1 MNVKQSIIDCFHAF
15 KGGCPIIALKKFLI
29 LLAWIMLSLTLYWCG
44 YKYEVTKDLSQTK
57 QTLEQMENQTEEVNN
72 PIDENIRVLIKT
84 DNYEDIYHSEV
95 CLVSESGMNVDV
107 DGTVFTISAGE
118 EYRVYKGMD
127 YERVIMST
135 SSDVDGDTR
144 NGKIHFKNLK
154 RNSNALYA
162 GRLELIFTD
171 MGIVVINELP
181 IEDYLCGVIPSEM
194 PSNYPLEAIK
204 AQAVSARTYTYFH
217 MKDYA
222 YPEWNAHID
231 DSTTYQVYMNNA
243 ADDKSTSAV
252 METQGLVLTYN
263 NEIVESFY
271 YSTSGGYNGALAVW
285 NSSADTDVIQAVS
298 DSYLIEMGNELF
310 ATNTMVG
317 EKAYKTYIDEGDSAD
332 VEYDEAWYRWT
343 YDKTIN
349 ETDLHNI
356 FEFIYNQSKSQ
367 TENIEIKSDTKTPEN
382 LIYESKIT
390 GIKVLNRQKSGLV
403 TTLLIETPNY
413 EITLTTQ
420 YIIRQILGSL
430 GGKVVRKDNTEY
442 TLNNML
448 PSAYFYIEYTPNEIT
463 SHLKIK
469 GAGFGHGCGLSQ
481 NGAKNLAEAGYTY
494 DEIIGYYYNAEI
506 EMRQ

>member
-1 MNVKQSIIDCFHAF
+1 MNVKQSIIDCFHAL
-15 KGGCPIIALKKFLI
+15 KGGCPIIALRKFLI
-29 LLAWIMLSLTLYWCG
+29 VLAWITLSLALYWCG
-44 YKYEVTKDLSQTK
+44 YKYEVTKDSSRTK
-57 QTLEQMENQTEEVNN
+57 QTLEQTENQTEVGNN
-72 PIDENIRVLIKT
+72 PIDENIRILIKT

-95 CLVSESGMNVDV
+95 VLECDAGMDITL
-107 DGTVFTISAGE
+107 DGTKITCGVGERYSFSKGGFFDKAVISGLN
-118 EYRVYKGMD
+118 G
-127 YERVIMST
+127 
-135 SSDVDGDTR
+135 
-144 NGKIHFKNLK
+144 GKIQITNLK
-154 RNSNALYA
+154 RNSNAQYA
-162 GRLELIFTD
+162 GNLELYSTD
-171 MGIVVINELP
+171 DGIVIINELP

-194 PSNYPLEAIK
+194 PSNYPLEALK

-217 MKDYA
+217 MEDYA
-222 YPEWNAHID
+222 YSEWNAYMD

-285 NSSADTDVIQAVS
+285 NSSANTDMIQATS
-298 DSYLIEMGNELF
+298 DSYLIETGNELF
-310 ATNTMVG
+310 ATNNTAG
-317 EKAYKTYIDEGDSAD
+317 EKAYKVYIDEGNPDD
-332 VEYDEAWYRWT
+332 VEYNEPWYRWT

-349 ETDLHNI
+349 DTELYNI
-356 FEFIYNQSKSQ
+356 FKLIYNQSKSQ
-367 TENIEIKSDTKTPEN
+367 PENIVIKSDTKTPEN

-390 GIKVLNRQKSGLV
+390 EIKVLNRQKSGLV

-413 EITLTTQ
+413 EITLATQ

-430 GGKVVRKDNTEY
+430 GGNVVRNDNTEY

-448 PSAYFYIEYTPNEIT
+448 PSAYFYIEYTPAET
-463 SHLKIK
+463 ACHLTIK

-494 DEIIGYYYNAEI
+494 EEILGYYYNAEI
-506 EMRQ
+506 DKR